1 MGTALNG
8 HCRSQARSSRLPLR
22 SGRLL
27 LKAWKD
33 LFHSEKDRQL
43 RRRHRLYDVDAF
55 KSLSESRVTP
65 LALGFVSQKKRETG
79 RVRGGGARGLGTKQR
94 RWGSLQ
100 PQNPASPLQLLGYL
114 SPRALFPFSQAQG
127 SLRTFCTKI
136 NFKDLTSRG
145 QHGPGLWA
153 TENNHT
159 EDTMVVPQPRL
170 LSRILRIILTKWDLE
185 S

>member
-127 SLRTFCTKI
+127 SLRTFWECM
-136 NFKDLTSRG
+136 NRA
-145 QHGPGLWA
+145 GPRPFLKNHLLLA
-153 TENNHT
+153 TLATHPIEAQFLNS
-159 EDTMVVPQPRL
+159 PRKEWM
-170 LSRILRIILTKWDLE
+170 I
-185 S
+185 